1 MKIKNKSFSDKSKK
15 WLKRHLEDEY
25 VIKSSKDN
33 FRSRAAYKLIEII
46 EKYRL
51 LDGLEKA
58 LDIGSAPGSWS
69 EVLKSRGKNLK
80 KIVALDLL
88 DMNPIRNVDV
98 YKVDFL
104 SDKCSKILA
113 KYAKGDSHLKIVAG
127 FMDGKVLEA
136 NEVAKIA
143 TLPTL
148 DEARAKIVGIL
159 SAPAQNILS
168 ILLAPGSKI
177 AILAHEKSKKG

>member
-1 MKIKNKSFSDKSKK
+1 M
-15 WLKRHLEDEY
+15 
-25 VIKSSKDN
+25 
-33 FRSRAAYKLIEII
+33 
-46 EKYRL
+46 
-51 LDGLEKA
+51 
-58 LDIGSAPGSWS
+58 SA
-69 EVLKSRGKNLK
+69 
-80 KIVALDLL
+80 
-88 DMNPIRNVDV
+88 
-98 YKVDFL
+98 
-104 SDKCSKILA
+104 KILA